1 MIYHSWSLVHK
12 EEEKRK
18 EKKKRGEAR
27 LKCQSIP
34 VNKSSLTTIDIF
46 QLKILVKC

>member
-18 EKKKRGEAR
+18 EKKRKRGEAR
-27 LKCQSIP
+27 LKCQSRMLSKLLLP
-34 VNKSSLTTIDIF
+34 CSVDP
-46 QLKILVKC
+46 